1 MVILMKNYSIVHLDV
16 NHIEEICQDIKEQY
30 ENGVS
35 TCALFKMTLVPEG
48 NPPVNKAKILC
59 EKYKIFKKY
68 FSEILS
74 ASAEIATDEAMIT
87 YVYTLIAIIKANE
100 KTNSK
105 FVVFG
110 TDINSYSQ
118 GILCANKEVIKDID
132 VNGTAKL
139 KETLKDIKIVTIFL
153 RVPKEEL
160 RRRLENRIDKPSE
173 GEIILRLN
181 RFDYEESKISL
192 YDYVLKND
200 NLEKTVGVIEEI
212 IRQEL
217 KAEQESK

>member
-1 MVILMKNYSIVHLDV
+1 MDNVKTIPSLTTRAPRDNDVPGETYIFISKEEFEDKIKND
-16 NHIEEICQDIKEQY
+16 EIYEYDIHHNNYYGTSK
-30 ENGVS
+30 
-35 TCALFKMTLVPEG
+35 
-48 NPPVNKAKILC
+48 KILN
-59 EKYKIFKKY
+59 EESK
-68 FSEILS
+68 SG
-74 ASAEIATDEAMIT
+74 
-87 YVYTLIAIIKANE
+87 II
-100 KTNSK
+100 
-105 FVVFG
+105 
-110 TDINSYSQ
+110 
-118 GILCANKEVIKDID
+118 IKDID
-132 VNGTAKL
+132 VNGTEKL

-160 RRRLENRIDKPSE
+160 RHRLENRIDKPSE

>member
-1 MVILMKNYSIVHLDV
+1 MLVIISGVAGAGKDTIKKELIKRMDNVVSLPSYTSRPMRNGDVVGGTYHFVTKQEFEEMIKNDEFYEYDIHHDNYYGTSKKLLNEIINQGKVIV
-16 NHIEEICQDIKEQY
+16 
-30 ENGVS
+30 
-35 TCALFKMTLVPEG
+35 
-48 NPPVNKAKILC
+48 
-59 EKYKIFKKY
+59 
-68 FSEILS
+68 
-74 ASAEIATDEAMIT
+74 
-87 YVYTLIAIIKANE
+87 
-100 KTNSK
+100 
-105 FVVFG
+105 
-110 TDINSYSQ
+110 
-118 GILCANKEVIKDID
+118 KDID
-132 VNGTAKL
+132 VNGTEKL

-217 KAEQESK
+217 KAEQEGK